1 MYIEKIKEMNIP
13 FIYKSYSNKIFIKTV
28 PMFYDMVVS
37 FLSSYSIK
45 TKKVGHST
53 FLNIDNTRYIVQEL
67 Y

>member
-45 TKKVGHST
+45 TKKVGY
-53 FLNIDNTRYIVQEL
+53 FQEEL
-67 Y
+67 I